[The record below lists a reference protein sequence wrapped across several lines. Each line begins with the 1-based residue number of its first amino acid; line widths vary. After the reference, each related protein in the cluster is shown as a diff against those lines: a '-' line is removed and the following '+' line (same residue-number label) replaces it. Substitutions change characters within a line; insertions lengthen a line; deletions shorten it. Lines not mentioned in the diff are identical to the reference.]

1 MALYKLTAQITTCD
15 VSIHAAVGTDWTKLS
30 DTLDVTSLSSQLAEC
45 ILHHHMTA
53 TGYNA
58 DTTDRQTYVHM
69 YLTLSCRLLCEPP
82 SLGSVSN
89 LGELGGGVVTGEE
102 RGGKGRKGEGRGEEG
117 GTHMRPEHRTS
128 LVKLHI
134 GCFTK

>member
-30 DTLDVTSLSSQLAEC
+30 NTLDVTSLSSQLAEG

-53 TGYNA
+53 KGYNA
-58 DTTDRQTYVHM
+58 DTTDRQTYVHT

-82 SLGSVSN
+82 SLGSVSH
-89 LGELGGGVVTGEE
+89 LGKPGGWVVT
-102 RGGKGRKGEGRGEEG
+102 GEGRGEEG
-117 GTHMRPEHRTS
+117 EGRGGGQHT
-128 LVKLHI
+128 
-134 GCFTK
+134 